1 MNIPHRILMGTD
13 FSDYSKEAYDYAVLL
28 AKQFGAE
35 LFLLHA
41 LEMPAFFV
49 PGMGRAAGPDVVKW
63 IHALKEEE
71 QKKLQPLEAEARQK
85 GVKVQSILKEGTPAQ
100 EILNAAEEI
109 RAELIV
115 LGTHGRTGLER
126 FMIGSVAERVM
137 GQARCPIVLVR
148 PKAFFGKASKT
159 NE

>member
-1 MNIPHRILMGTD
+1 MNIPCRILMGTD
-13 FSDYSKEAYDYAVLL
+13 FSDYSKDAFDYAVLL

-49 PGMGRAAGPDVVKW
+49 PSVGRAAGPDVVNW

-85 GVKVQSILKEGTPAQ
+85 GVQVQSILKEGTPAQ
-100 EILNAAEEI
+100 EILNTAGEV

-115 LGTHGRTGLER
+115 LGTHGRTGLDR

-137 GQARCPIVLVR
+137 GQALCPIVLVR
-148 PKAFFGKASKT
+148 PNAFLGKDRKIR
-159 NE
+159 